1 MQISDCLLY
10 FRAWSEWNGSVL
22 YSYTVTWYNAVR
34 NVYELNRQKFS
45 NANLCKLSDSYF
57 SIYGVVKM
65 WYLFFIFFLLFLYIH
80 IFCFFLLSIAFSWF
94 IRALPVYA
102 WFKFTCC
109 LPTPGQPP
117 GQVQPFEPGGGGSCP
132 GGRGL
137 GQIKNYLLFDF
148 AQYVSF
154 LVLFTQWLRTS
165 RLRIF
170 KEKRR
175 NFSESGWRGITYQ
188 N

>member
-1 MQISDCLLY
+1 MPIYANYPILISVSMALSKCDIFFY
-10 FRAWSEWNGSVL
+10 F
-22 YSYTVTWYNAVR
+22 
-34 NVYELNRQKFS
+34 
-45 NANLCKLSDSYF
+45 LS
-57 SIYGVVKM
+57 
-65 WYLFFIFFLLFLYIH
+65 FIFIYTYFLFLSSFNSLQLIH
-80 IFCFFLLSIAFSWF
+80 TSTTRLCMVQVYLLPPHP
-94 IRALPVYA
+94 RA
-102 WFKFTCC
+102 
-109 LPTPGQPP
+109 TPGTSPALRAR
-117 GQVQPFEPGGGGSCP
+117 GWGSCP

-154 LVLFTQWLRTS
+154 LVLFTRWLRTS